1 MGTEFSAAVLC
12 VNVCLTEYDVCH
24 GSTTSFLRKALNTQ
38 TKGADDDT
46 APFVIP
52 VIPVIAQPIA

>member
-24 GSTTSFLRKALNTQ
+24 GGVTAFVKKSPLIHKQ
-38 TKGADDDT
+38 KGADDDT
-46 APFVIP
+46 APFLLYLLLHN
-52 VIPVIAQPIA
+52 Q